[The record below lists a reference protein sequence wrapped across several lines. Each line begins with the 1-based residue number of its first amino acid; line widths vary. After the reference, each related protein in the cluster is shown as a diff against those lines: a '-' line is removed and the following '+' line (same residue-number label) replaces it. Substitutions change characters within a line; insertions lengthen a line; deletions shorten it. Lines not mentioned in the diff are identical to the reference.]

1 MDTYLDA
8 EIPEDLCKH
17 LFLSFMK
24 KAQVA
29 SVLLSSSTT
38 NSNNNTAATAGYN
51 NASSSASSGT
61 AGKDFHVKDMA
72 LVASQTICAPL
83 STELHFDGASK
94 SPAGMLP
101 SSLSTGSSSIL
112 GGPTSSAPGAL
123 VQAEAGNTTKHHNV
137 LAEKLHGLTEKLH
150 GLGHSRSDS
159 GGDSGKRSRA
169 GIGSWLASRH
179 CLQ

>member
-24 KAQVA
+24 KVQAA
-29 SVLLSSSTT
+29 SMLLSSPAN
-38 NSNNNTAATAGYN
+38 NSNNNTGGQN
-51 NASSSASSGT
+51 NATSSSGSSGT

-72 LVASQTICAPL
+72 VVASQTICAPL
-83 STELHFDGASK
+83 STELHFDSTKTPG
-94 SPAGMLP
+94 GMLP
-101 SSLSTGSSSIL
+101 SSLGTGGSSIL
-112 GGPTSSAPGAL
+112 GGPTSSATGSLTQADPG
-123 VQAEAGNTTKHHNV
+123 GGTKHHNV

-169 GIGSWLASRH
+169 GSFLSQSLGCWFLW
-179 CLQ
+179 

>member
-24 KAQVA
+24 KAQAA

-38 NSNNNTAATAGYN
+38 TSNNNTAANAAGYN

-72 LVASQTICAPL
+72 VVASQTICAPL

-94 SPAGMLP
+94 SPAGILP
-101 SSLSTGSSSIL
+101 SSLGTGSPSIL
-112 GGPTSSAPGAL
+112 VGPTSSAPGSL
-123 VQAEAGNTTKHHNV
+123 VQAEQGGTTTKHHHNV

-169 GIGSWLASRH
+169 GIGGGTN
-179 CLQ
+179 